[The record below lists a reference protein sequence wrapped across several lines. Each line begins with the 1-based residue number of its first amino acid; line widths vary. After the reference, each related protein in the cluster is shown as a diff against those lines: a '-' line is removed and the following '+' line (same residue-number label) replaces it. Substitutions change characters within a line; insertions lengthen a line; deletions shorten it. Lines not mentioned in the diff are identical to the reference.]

1 MSIKAI
7 HYTQF
12 GAKIK
17 KREIKRHPSSN
28 LFYSLTILQA
38 FVETIESSAKNV

>member
-1 MSIKAI
+1 MSTGLIR
-7 HYTQF
+7 YTQF
-12 GAKIK
+12 GVKIK

-38 FVETIESSAKNV
+38 FVETIESSA